1 MAQLRQ
7 KLNRKNGLLV
17 KLRHQVS
24 SNLLKTIYFAL
35 FNSHLCYAAQV
46 WGQESNSV
54 VDKMK
59 RTQNKAL
66 RILVLRT
73 EQNLQILSMPTKKF
87 WHYKTSLHWTIAYLS
102 MINFVI
108 TYQMLSQ
115 IISNFLKISTGTT
128 QGVLIISP

>member
-46 WGQESNSV
+46 WDQESNSV

-66 RILVLRT
+66 RILVLKT
-73 EQNLQILSMPTKKF
+73 EQNLQMLSMPTKKF
-87 WHYKTSLHWTIAYLS
+87 
-102 MINFVI
+102 
-108 TYQMLSQ
+108 
-115 IISNFLKISTGTT
+115 
-128 QGVLIISP
+128 